1 MSKMPLFKCN
11 NCEKESLEKDIAM
24 EKALKQTLPDE
35 MTIQFSFVTKES
47 TNYILGETTNEVT
60 CFLCRECGHRKIV
73 YTFEKDSAKA
83 YIYSRNRKENENA

>member
-11 NCEKESLEKDIAM
+11 KCGKESLEKDIAM
-24 EKALKQTLPDE
+24 EKALKQTLSDE
-35 MTIQFSFVTKES
+35 VTIQFSFITKES
-47 TNYILGETTNEVT
+47 TNYILGETMNEVT